1 MRAKLTTIVA
11 GAALLLG
18 PAAGLAQSA
27 DDGPIATAPD
37 APRNDQLPPPD
48 RPDTPPA
55 AYAPRPAYAPPPAPA
70 YQPPPQA
77 EAPPPAPAYAPPPQ
91 QAYAPP
97 PQPPAEAP
105 PPPEAPPPAT
115 AYAAPPP
122 VAAPV
127 EQAAAAAGA
136 GGPVAY
142 ATPAKHPSFLADTAS
157 KDAMAGALSFAGAA
171 IAINAEMQ
179 AGDKLIS
186 SDAIDDPAPAIA
198 HAVAADYAAAHG
210 GAAAETPA
218 DWDGAS
224 AGSARYLIKVS
235 TSGWG
240 FTYYPLDWSH
250 YHLTYDAKLE
260 LVDVASRKVLAKG
273 TCSHKA
279 DTANERFTY
288 DDLTGNG
295 GATLKSQLK
304 AIADECVAQFRAEVA
319 RS

>member
-11 GAALLLG
+11 GAALLLA

-37 APRNDQLPPPD
+37 APRNDQSPPPD
-48 RPDTPPA
+48 RPDEPPPPPS
-55 AYAPRPAYAPPPAPA
+55 AYARPPQPAYAPPAAP
-70 YQPPPQA
+70 A

-91 QAYAPP
+91 AAYAPP

-105 PPPEAPPPAT
+105 PPAA

-122 VAAPV
+122 SEAPPV
-127 EQAAAAAGA
+127 QAAAAGPA
-136 GGPVAY
+136 GPVAY
-142 ATPAKHPSFLADTAS
+142 ASPSRHVSFLADTAS

-171 IAINAEMQ
+171 MAINAEMQ
-179 AGDKLIS
+179 AGDKLVS

-198 HAVAADYAAAHG
+198 HEVALEYAAAHG
-210 GAAAETPA
+210 GAAADAPA
-218 DWDGAS
+218 DWDGGA
-224 AGSARYLIKVS
+224 AGSARYLVKVA

-260 LVDVASRKVLAKG
+260 LVDVASKRVIAKA
-273 TCSHKA
+273 TCSHKPDSA
-279 DTANERFTY
+279 AEHFTY

-295 GATLKSQLK
+295 GSVLKSQLK
-304 AIADECVAQFRAEVA
+304 AIADACVAQFKAEVA
-319 RS
+319 NS